1 MQMILNTKVSL
12 WIRNKTE
19 CLVGIL
25 YVSCT
30 RSTLIDVSSQV
41 TPSILQAFLVITT
54 SIHKCKSF
62 YWTLY
67 YFGLV
72 FSRECAVYKYNI
84 NFN

>member
-19 CLVGIL
+19 SLVGIL

-41 TPSILQAFLVITT
+41 TPSIPPGV
-54 SIHKCKSF
+54 SC
-62 YWTLY
+62 Y
-67 YFGLV
+67 YYEYSQMQKLLLDFILL
-72 FSRECAVYKYNI
+72 
-84 NFN
+84 

>member
-19 CLVGIL
+19 CLVGIP
-25 YVSCT
+25 YVSCIC
-30 RSTLIDVSSQV
+30 STVIDVSSEV
-41 TPSILQAFLVITT
+41 NPSIPQAFLVITT

-67 YFGLV
+67 YFDLV
-72 FSRECAVYKYNI
+72 FSRESAFYKYII